1 MQASTCILTEQ
12 CSLSVRVLQRRITI
26 ETCLHVYGEKE
37 LKELVHVIAGAGK
50 CEIQRPAGW
59 KFRQA
64 LVRWGHLRDCG
75 HMTPGTGSGISVT
88 LELVEG

>member
-88 LELVEG
+88 WELVEG